1 MRLRVSGDCLVACD
15 AQWVRVYELR
25 DGALALR
32 WERREESALNA
43 FSPDP
48 SGEQVSRVEGSLF
61 ARSFTAP
68 GQPGHWAEQRSG
80 VAVYDLALGERAR
93 FDAGLRLEDTALA
106 LSPDG
111 LHVASVDRG
120 AGVVVL
126 DARSGER
133 RWEHRGELGSGV
145 SWSPDG
151 RALAAGDSGQ
161 GGGELYLLEL
171 GADGVRRRALAAP
184 PRRVPMGDAAFCSLF
199 SADGARVYFASAA
212 WGLHGVVA
220 YEVATGEVCWS
231 ASFEGG
237 GEDEED
243 DSGEPRALELAL
255 VSGGEVLLVG
265 IAGGVR
271 AFGASDGAGRAT
283 LPCAGASGP
292 WFAPHEPSRA
302 LWFVRDG
309 ALASAPFP
317 GDW

>member
-1 MRLRVSGDCLVACD
+1 MRLRVSGDCLIACD

-25 DGALALR
+25 GGALALR

-48 SGEQVSRVEGSLF
+48 AGEQVSRVEGSLF

-68 GQPGHWAEQRSG
+68 GQADHWAVQRSG
-80 VAVYDLALGERAR
+80 VAVYDLALGELAR

-111 LHVASVDRG
+111 REVASAKRG
-120 AGVVVL
+120 AGVVVF
-126 DARSGER
+126 DARGGER
-133 RWEHRGELGSGV
+133 LWDHRGELGSGV

-151 RALAAGDSGQ
+151 RALAAGDSWQ
-161 GGGELYLLEL
+161 GGGELYLLEI
-171 GADGVRRRALAAP
+171 GADGVQRRALPAP
-184 PRRVPMGDAAFCSLF
+184 PRGVPRGDAAFCSLF
-199 SADGARVYFASAA
+199 SADGARVFFASAA
-212 WGLHGVVA
+212 WGRHGVVD
-220 YEVATGEVCWS
+220 YEVATGALCWS

-237 GEDEED
+237 GEDDE
-243 DSGEPRALELAL
+243 GEARALDLAL

-265 IAGGVR
+265 IAQGVR
-271 AFGASDGAGRAT
+271 AFRASDGEARAT

-309 ALASAPFP
+309 ALTSAPFP
-317 GDW
+317 DEW